1 MSILKATF
9 GGVVVLAATVSM
21 IAFAQAQ
28 SKSSPVTSLEEGEA
42 IYVGKNGAVHKSNT
56 KVSAAKHQAALAR
69 GATEL
74 SRPTVSITREAGCT
88 CMGRRPAPTRLRI
101 SRTSSTSI
109 IESSRA

>member
-1 MSILKATF
+1 MSILKAAF
-9 GGVVVLAATVSM
+9 GGVVVLTATLSM

-28 SKSSPVTSLEEGEA
+28 SKSSPVTSLEEGDA

-74 SRPTVSITREAGCT
+74 SRPTVIYHQGGRMYMYGAAAGT
-88 CMGRRPAPTRLRI
+88 NAA
-101 SRTSSTSI
+101 
-109 IESSRA
+109 ENFQDQFDVDY